1 MNKVAAW
8 EVLLNTINEQWTQHS
23 VLVKKGAMVA
33 VTPKRVSLKRVM
45 EVYLRR
51 MDSMYWRRWLIIDTG
66 SLGLGCPNRQW
77 SKLDCAITL
86 HHGINPANHPAKAE
100 AHYRKTKKIPHKN
113 EQKEILIIGNS
124 LNF

>member
-1 MNKVAAW
+1 
-8 EVLLNTINEQWTQHS
+8 
-23 VLVKKGAMVA
+23 
-33 VTPKRVSLKRVM
+33 M

-51 MDSMYWRRWLIIDTG
+51 MDSMYWRHWLIIDTG
-66 SLGLGCPNRQW
+66 SLDLWCPNRQW

-86 HHGINPANHPAKAE
+86 HHRINPANHPAKAE